1 MNFLNELFIEEIQF
15 YKELTEKFDLY
26 KCQVCGNVVQVL
38 LNGVGQLV
46 CCEQPMTNMVPRE
59 ETGNELAEKH
69 TPVVEQEEDK
79 RFVRLRMHP
88 MSEEH
93 YIPFIEVY
101 TKDKKNLHLKS
112 HWKQKK
118 IWWQEKHLNFVKSI
132 LKLIVV

>member
-1 MNFLNELFIEEIQF
+1 V
-15 YKELTEKFDLY
+15 TEKFDLY

-93 YIPFIEVY
+93 YIQFIEVY
-101 TKDKKNLHLKS
+101 TKDKKNLHLKFLEPNEVAEFD
-112 HWKQKK
+112 
-118 IWWQEKHLNFVKSI
+118 ITNFEENLEALELCNIHGLWRRKND
-132 LKLIVV
+132 

>member
-1 MNFLNELFIEEIQF
+1 M
-15 YKELTEKFDLY
+15 TEKFDLY

-93 YIPFIEVY
+93 YIQFIEVY
-101 TKDKKNLHLKS
+101 TKDKKNLHLKFLEPNEVAEFD
-112 HWKQKK
+112 
-118 IWWQEKHLNFVKSI
+118 ITNFEENLEALELCNIHGLWRGKND
-132 LKLIVV
+132 